1 MGLKMKSR
9 VGRIRILHNTLKVT
23 AAGKYTKNGKD
34 ICLKK
39 DGTDYREAIVW
50 NVEAVRQLKE
60 KQLLQRPVHDIDKAP
75 VFTVTNRDSFEAAA
89 EIMKSDFWN
98 SETPAGKVLVLNFA
112 NSVHPGGG
120 VRYGDIAQEEDLCR
134 RSTLLVSLESDKAR
148 EYYKFNRKLSRRLMS
163 SDSMIISPDVAVF
176 RQRNGQYMDEPIS
189 VSVLTCAAPALGHLG
204 SKLCEKQLEDILYQ
218 RILAMLYVAAEQGYE
233 YLVLGAWGCGA
244 FGNDAGQVAK
254 QFARAFEDF
263 RVNITADDGKNLMA
277 KAGSCFRY
285 VEFAVL
291 DSSKKKYNFNCFL
304 KQFPGVE

>member
-1 MGLKMKSR
+1 
-9 VGRIRILHNTLKVT
+9 
-23 AAGKYTKNGKD
+23 
-34 ICLKK
+34 
-39 DGTDYREAIVW
+39 
-50 NVEAVRQLKE
+50 
-60 KQLLQRPVHDIDKAP
+60 
-75 VFTVTNRDSFEAAA
+75 
-89 EIMKSDFWN
+89 
-98 SETPAGKVLVLNFA
+98 
-112 NSVHPGGG
+112 
-120 VRYGDIAQEEDLCR
+120 
-134 RSTLLVSLESDKAR
+134 
-148 EYYKFNRKLSRRLMS
+148 
-163 SDSMIISPDVAVF
+163 MIISPDVAVF